1 MAVKSKMEKY
11 KYQIIDLI
19 KRGASIRSTWAIIN
33 SHIPD
38 EEKISYTAFFHFV
51 KTHVVCESL

>member
-1 MAVKSKMEKY
+1 MAAKSRMEKY
-11 KYQIIDLI
+11 RYQIIDLI

-51 KTHVVCESL
+51 DKHCSN